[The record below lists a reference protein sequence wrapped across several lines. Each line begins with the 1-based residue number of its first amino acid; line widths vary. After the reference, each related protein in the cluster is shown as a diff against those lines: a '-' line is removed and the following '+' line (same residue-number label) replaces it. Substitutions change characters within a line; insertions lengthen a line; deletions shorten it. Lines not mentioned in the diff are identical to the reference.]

1 MRVTSQSQALS
12 MRSDLASAGGRL
24 ADIQRQVASGKV
36 LRRASDGP
44 AAALEALRYRRS
56 IRSYGQYDKNITDS
70 KAWLG
75 TADNALQAVDN
86 RLTRAH
92 DLTVQAENGSLGS
105 AARTA
110 IAAEIRSIADELVGI
125 ANTRHLGR
133 PIFAGTSGVNSAYA
147 ADGSY
152 QGDSG
157 LVMRTVSS
165 GVKVQVN
172 ANGPDVFG
180 ATDSAD
186 PLNGDMFQVLSEIA
200 DRVDAGTSPSAGLD
214 SIKRVQSGVR
224 TVEATL
230 GSRVASIE
238 SLEARN
244 RSKTDGLN
252 SALSRTEDVDL
263 TEAIM
268 SLKGQ
273 EASYQATLGV
283 SGRILSQS
291 LLDFLR

>member
-1 MRVTSQSQALS
+1 
-12 MRSDLASAGGRL
+12 MRSDLSSAGSRL
-24 ADIQRQVASGKV
+24 SLIQRQVASGKR
-36 LRRASDGP
+36 LQRASDGP

-56 IRSYGQYDKNITDS
+56 IRSYDQYGKNITDS
-70 KAWLG
+70 KSWLG
-75 TADNALQAVDN
+75 TADNALQTIDN

-92 DLTVQAENGSLGS
+92 DLTIQAENGSLGS

-133 PIFAGTSGVNSAYA
+133 PIFAGTSGADSAYA
-147 ADGSY
+147 ADGTY

-157 LVMRTVSS
+157 VVLRTVSN
-165 GVKVQVN
+165 GVRVQVN

-180 ATDSAD
+180 ATDATD

-200 DRVDAGTSPSAGLD
+200 DRVDAGNSPSVGLD
-214 SIKRVQSGVR
+214 SIKRIQTGVR

-230 GSRVASIE
+230 GSRLASIE
-238 SLEARN
+238 SLEVRN
-244 RSKTDGLN
+244 GEKTDGLN
-252 SALSRTEDVDL
+252 SALSRTEDIDL
-263 TEAIM
+263 TEAIL

-273 EASYQATLGV
+273 EASYQAALGV